1 MVTIKETIPEDFET
15 DKCDI
20 TEDGRK
26 IGEFEI
32 EIGTETT
39 GDNQLKMPENP
50 EQYISVI
57 KANVEHNCSKIME
70 FMSKLLAEEVSKK
83 VEEHKIEIDELKSK
97 ISEQNDEIE
106 HLEIVIGDKEDE
118 FTEKL
123 KLQALSHEVSH
134 FDIKM

>member
-1 MVTIKETIPEDFET
+1 MVTIKDTNPEDFET
-15 DKCDI
+15 EKCDI
-20 TEDGRK
+20 TEEDGRK

-39 GDNQLKMPENP
+39 DDNQLKMPESP

-83 VEEHKIEIDELKSK
+83 VEEHKIEIEKLNK
-97 ISEQNDEIE
+97 I
-106 HLEIVIGDKEDE
+106 IGDKENE

>member
-1 MVTIKETIPEDFET
+1 MVTIKETNPEDIET
-15 DKCDI
+15 E
-20 TEDGRK
+20 EDGHK

-39 GDNQLKMPENP
+39 DDNQLKMPENP

-83 VEEHKIEIDELKSK
+83 VEEHKIEIDKLNT
-97 ISEQNDEIE
+97 I
-106 HLEIVIGDKEDE
+106 IGDKENE

-123 KLQALSHEVSH
+123 KLQALSNEVSH

>member
-1 MVTIKETIPEDFET
+1 MVTIKETETET

-20 TEDGRK
+20 TEDGQK

-39 GDNQLKMPENP
+39 DDNQLKMPENP

-57 KANVEHNCSKIME
+57 KANVEHNCSKIMD

-83 VEEHKIEIDELKSK
+83 VEEHKLEIDALNA
-97 ISEQNDEIE
+97 I
-106 HLEIVIGDKEDE
+106 IGDKEKE

>member
-1 MVTIKETIPEDFET
+1 MVTIKDTNPEDFET
-15 DKCDI
+15 EKCDI
-20 TEDGRK
+20 TEEDGRK

-39 GDNQLKMPENP
+39 DDNQLKMPESP

-83 VEEHKIEIDELKSK
+83 VEEHKIEIEKL
-97 ISEQNDEIE
+97 NDI
-106 HLEIVIGDKEDE
+106 IGDKENE